1 MAEFLEVMRQAHR
14 MCDVYDDC
22 NDCPM
27 DSYTVQCALA
37 CDDVYTDAVLK
48 EFEQTVM
55 QWAKDHPEP
64 QYPTWRE
71 WKNENFPDAP
81 VGLTPCSFMSRER
94 QGKIM
99 GEEECVFLSCAD
111 CVNTPIPADIA
122 KKLGIRPKEV

>member
-1 MAEFLEVMRQAHR
+1 MAEFLEVMQQAHR
-14 MCDVYDDC
+14 MCDAYDDC
-22 NDCPM
+22 NDCPL
-27 DSYTVQCALA
+27 SSSNVQCAMA
-37 CDDVYTDAVLK
+37 WNYYTDAVLK

-55 QWAKDHPEP
+55 QWAKEHPEP

-94 QGKIM
+94 QVKIM

-122 KKLGIRPKEV
+122 KKLGIRPKEA

>member
-1 MAEFLEVMRQAHR
+1 MAEFAEVMRQAHR

-27 DSYTVQCALA
+27 NSSNVLCALA
-37 CDDVYTDAVLK
+37 SDEDYTDAVLK

-55 QWAKDHPEP
+55 QWAKEHPEP
-64 QYPTWRE
+64 QYPTWKE

-94 QGKIM
+94 QAKIM

-122 KKLGIRPKEV
+122 KKLGIRPKEA

>member
-1 MAEFLEVMRQAHR
+1 MAEFAEVMRQAHR
-14 MCDVYDDC
+14 MCDAYDCDH
-22 NDCPM
+22 CPLTCE
-27 DSYTVQCALA
+27 SVLCALA
-37 CDDVYTDAVLK
+37 SDKDLTYAVIK
-48 EFEQTVM
+48 KFESKVM
-55 QWAKDHPEP
+55 QWAKEHPEP

-94 QGKIM
+94 QAKIM

-122 KKLGIRPKEV
+122 KKLGIRPKEA

>member
-1 MAEFLEVMRQAHR
+1 MAEFAGVMRNAHR

-22 NDCPM
+22 NNCPM
-27 DSYTVQCALA
+27 SSSNVQCALA
-37 CDDVYTDAVLK
+37 CDEDYTDAVLK

-55 QWAKDHPEP
+55 QWAKEHPEP
-64 QYPTWRE
+64 QYPTWKE
-71 WKNENFPDAP
+71 WKEENFPDAP

-99 GEEECVFLSCAD
+99 GEEECVFLNCAD
-111 CVNTPIPADIA
+111 CMNTSIPADIA

>member
-1 MAEFLEVMRQAHR
+1 MAEFAEVMRQAHR

-22 NDCPM
+22 NDCPL
-27 DSYTVQCALA
+27 SSSNVQCAMA
-37 CDDVYTDAVLK
+37 WNYYTDAVLK
-48 EFEQTVM
+48 EFEQTVR
-55 QWAKDHPEP
+55 QWAKEHPEP
-64 QYPTWRE
+64 KYPTWRE